1 VVPGIGGTELPV
13 PGDYRG
19 GSGFGAIASWLGWAG
34 AARVGEHPRLQPLAL
49 IKTLH
54 RHPRLCRP
62 ACRVDRGGSAL
73 AGARVDD
80 GTKPER
86 DLDAIVVAIGSDF
99 RLGLASAAQELE
111 DAIQPRL

>member
-1 VVPGIGGTELPV
+1 
-13 PGDYRG
+13 
-19 GSGFGAIASWLGWAG
+19 
-34 AARVGEHPRLQPLAL
+34 
-49 IKTLH
+49 
-54 RHPRLCRP
+54 
-62 ACRVDRGGSAL
+62 
-73 AGARVDD
+73 VDD